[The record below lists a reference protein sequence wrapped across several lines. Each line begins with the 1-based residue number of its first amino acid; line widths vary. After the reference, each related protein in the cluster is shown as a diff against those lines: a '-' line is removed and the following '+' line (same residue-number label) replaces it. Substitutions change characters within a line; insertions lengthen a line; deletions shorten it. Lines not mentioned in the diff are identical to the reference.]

1 MNEKKKRP
9 ESIVYIDGKHLPEAR
24 AKISV
29 FDHIVLYGD
38 GVYDTCCAWAGKVF
52 KLDRHIDRFFESAKA
67 VAIEIPLGPSALR
80 EVVLTTVR
88 KNRLRDAYIK
98 IIVTRGV
105 GEKPLLSPYHC
116 RPSLIVFAKPFLRLS
131 GGKEFEKGITV
142 KTSSLRK
149 IPVECW
155 DPRIKASNYL
165 NHVLMR
171 YEANEAGA
179 DDALELGTD
188 GYVAEAPGYNVFV
201 IKKGTLYTPG
211 ENILMG
217 ITRETIFELAAEWRV
232 KVVEARITLFDFY
245 TADEAFFCST
255 AGGIFPVTKIDGHTV
270 GDGKAGALTRRLND
284 AYWELLESGKRST
297 EVWT

>member
-1 MNEKKKRP
+1 MKEKKNLG
-9 ESIVYIDGKHLPEAR
+9 ESIVYIDGKYLAEAR

-38 GVYDTCCAWAGKVF
+38 GVYDTCCAWAGRVF
-52 KLDRHIDRFFESAKA
+52 KLDQHINRFFESAKA
-67 VAIEIPLGPSALR
+67 VAIEIPLSKSAL
-80 EVVLTTVR
+80 EKVVLTTVR
-88 KNRLRDAYIK
+88 KNRLREAYIK

-105 GEKPLLSPYHC
+105 GEKPLLSPYNC
-116 RPSLIVFAKPFLRLS
+116 RPSLIVFAKPFMKLA
-131 GGKEFEKGITV
+131 GGEMFEKGITI

-149 IPVECW
+149 IPPECW
-155 DPRIKASNYL
+155 DPRIKATNYL

-201 IKKGTLYTPG
+201 VKKEILYTPD
-211 ENILMG
+211 ENILKG
-217 ITRETIFELAAEWRV
+217 ITRETIIELAAGMKI
-232 KVVEARITLFDFY
+232 KVVEGRITPFDFY

-255 AGGIFPVTKIDGHTV
+255 AGGIFPVVKIDGRV
-270 GDGKAGALTRRLND
+270 IGDGKAGFLTKRFNES
-284 AYWELLESGKRST
+284 YFELLESGKQSS
-297 EVWT
+297 ESIF